1 MTSAAAVSAA
11 LRRVGF
17 NPLGSGTP
25 RTREGI
31 RVTGSSLERVR
42 VVADL
47 DSERAAVDLA
57 IAARQALIG
66 AGYSVD
72 TSTGDPAAF
81 YVTR

>member
-31 RVTGSSLERVR
+31 RVTGSLERVR